1 MWYFLDYES
10 VKDNFIKYKSLS
22 CNEDYS
28 NKLDEELKKKFK
40 DPFKFSNNDI
50 NKIILLLW
58 KGVYPYDY
66 MDDWEKF
73 IETTLPEKEEFY
85 NNLNMEEITDVDYMH
100 GISQLDRSKL
110 FSAPVIFTK
119 ILQRI
124 LKQDLEI
131 NRPSPI
137 GENKKV
143 IGLMKDEW
151 GGKIVKKF
159 VGLRAKTNSYLK
171 DNDDEY
177 KKAKETKKSA
187 S

>member
-1 MWYFLDYES
+1 MWYFLDYEN
-10 VKDNFIKYKSLS
+10 VKDNFTKYKSLS
-22 CNEDYS
+22 CNKDYS

-58 KGVYPYDY
+58 KVVYPYDY
-66 MDDWEKF
+66 MDDWENF

-85 NNLNMEEITDVDYMH
+85 SNLNMEEITDVYYMH
-100 GISQLDRSKL
+100 GIFQLDRSK
-110 FSAPVIFTK
+110 FCSATVIFTK
-119 ILQRI
+119 ILQKM
-124 LKQDLEI
+124 LKQDLKI

-151 GGKIVKKF
+151 GGKKVKKS

-171 DNDDEY
+171 ENDNEY
-177 KKAKETKKSA
+177 KKAKETKKIA